1 MSSEYKETWF
11 IVPMR
16 IMELEG
22 LTLGYLK
29 VYQTI
34 FEFWNK
40 HQPCFLSNPKI
51 EKRTGLKPTQIKEAL
66 NFFEKVGELERQQIG
81 IKRYLIQPIRRTE
94 TDSDTDNRSN
104 ITQQAAP
111 PATSKHKQVKNYSSG
126 RSTDPHQ
133 AATPATEIKNLN
145 KEVRT
150 YARTLFE
157 QYKITI
163 PTEEEHLSLDVIKI
177 GVATLKSHN
186 FTLESYLELLVLH
199 CSNWIYKPWE
209 TDKGQWRMNSYEIIL
224 KPINIEKAING
235 QFRNKDK

>member
-1 MSSEYKETWF
+1 MSVEYKESWF

-66 NFFEKVGELERQQIG
+66 NFFEKAGELERQQIG
-81 IKRYLIQPIRRTE
+81 IKRYLKQPTRRIETE
-94 TDSDTDNRSN
+94 IDNYNSAN
-104 ITQQAAP
+104 INQQAAP
-111 PATSKHKQVKNYSSG
+111 PATSKPKRVKNYSSG

-133 AATPATEIKNLN
+133 AAPPATEIKNLN

-150 YARTLFE
+150 HARTLFV
-157 QYKITI
+157 QYKISI
-163 PTEEEHLSLDVIKI
+163 PSDEVPLSEDIISIGIIELKKHDLSLE
-177 GVATLKSHN
+177 A
-186 FTLESYLELLVLH
+186 YLCLLQKH
-199 CSNWIYKPWE
+199 CSNWINEPWK
-209 TDKGQWRMNSYEIIL
+209 THKGKWRMNGYEIIM
-224 KPINIEKAING
+224 KPMNIRKAING
-235 QFRNKDK
+235 EFRNKDK